1 MIEIIPAL
9 MPKSVEDI
17 ESFMNRYKDIE
28 SVSFVQLDIMD
39 GVLTPYHTWPFGIK
53 EQKQE
58 QDKLMS
64 LLEVHTHKNLELD
77 LMIFNPF
84 DSLSAFMKWKPR
96 RVIIHAKAIS
106 EDEYLKFL
114 EGAHFKNT
122 EFGIAFTVDDSIDDF
137 KKLIQEIDFVQCM
150 GISQIG
156 VQGSL
161 FNEKTYAM
169 IQHIKQQHPQVPISV
184 DGGVSMDNCKAL
196 KESGVDRLVSG
207 SLLRDAEK
215 PEDMIQLVQS

>member
-17 ESFMNRYKDIE
+17 ESFIDRYKNIE
-28 SVSFVQLDIMD
+28 SVSFLQIDIMD
-39 GVLTPYHTWPFGIK
+39 GILTPYHTWPFDIK

-58 QDKLMS
+58 QEKLIS
-64 LLEVHTHKNLELD
+64 LLEMSIHKNLELD

-114 EGAHFKNT
+114 KVSHFKNT
-122 EFGIAFTVDDSIDDF
+122 EFGIAFTIDDSVDDF

-150 GISQIG
+150 GISEIG

-161 FNEKTYAM
+161 FNEKTYSM
-169 IQHIKQQHPQVPISV
+169 IERIKQENPQVPISV
-184 DGGVSMDNCKAL
+184 DGGVSMDNFQAL

-207 SLLRDAEK
+207 SFLRDAEK
-215 PEDMIQLVQS
+215 PEDVIQLLQS